1 MQLGFY
7 IDQSRCIGCYTCTVA
22 CKDWH
27 DIPAGQ
33 VNWRWVTKV
42 ERGKYPEVFV
52 AFHSLSCLHCVE
64 PSCISVCPVNA
75 IQKRPEDGI
84 VVVDREVCL
93 GKEACGLCIE
103 ACPYEAAHFSDEAD
117 AKMQKCDFCVDR
129 WAEGKKPIC
138 IEACPMRALD
148 AGPLDELQ
156 AKYGNI
162 QEVVGFKYDPQN
174 RPSVVFKAREP
185 ELLKSPVKNA

>member
-27 DIPAGQ
+27 DIPAGP
-33 VNWRWVTKV
+33 VNWRWVTRV

-52 AFHSLSCLHCVE
+52 AFHSLSCLHCAE
-64 PSCISVCPVNA
+64 AACISACPVNA
-75 IQKRPEDGI
+75 IQKRSEDGI
-84 VVVDREVCL
+84 VVVDQEVCL

-103 ACPYEAAHFSDEAD
+103 ACPYEAVQFSDEAD
-117 AKMQKCDFCVDR
+117 ARMQKCDFCVDR

-156 AKYGNI
+156 AKYGNL
-162 QEVVGFKYDPQN
+162 QEVEGFKYDPQN

-185 ELLKSPVKNA
+185 ELLKSPVKNT